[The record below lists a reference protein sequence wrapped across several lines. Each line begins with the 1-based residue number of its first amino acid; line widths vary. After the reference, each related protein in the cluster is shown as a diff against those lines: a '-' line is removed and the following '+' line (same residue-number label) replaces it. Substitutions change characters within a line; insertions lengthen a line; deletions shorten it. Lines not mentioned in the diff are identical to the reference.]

1 MFSLQLEIKKR
12 VEEVRMIKQMQERQ
26 KEEEDELRSEI
37 EREEKRRMA
46 QQEIARFRQRV
57 YSSDSNSN

>member
-1 MFSLQLEIKKR
+1 MQLEIKKR

-57 YSSDSNSN
+57 YLSHSNSN